1 MIADR
6 GVFAF
11 CQIAPSTRASVILA
25 FALVAASISVGAQEA
40 QLKTAD
46 AVLER
51 YKRALGGVEAI
62 QQVQWMTVHGEA
74 ESSAR
79 PGKSA
84 FVYYAKPFKSLFKLT
99 RPDGTEISAGFDG
112 KVSWTITPQGA
123 SINKDTPVDASR
135 RDADL
140 QYALHQPDYF
150 RELELAGVTDFEGHR
165 CYWLHGTTNWG
176 KDNNQFYDVDTGLL
190 VGYRFESDDAS
201 KTITIALFEDYK
213 NFGGPLMATKN
224 TSRTGDRSQTFT
236 YKSVSYERLADS
248 LFDLPEAV
256 QRLMK

>member
-1 MIADR
+1 MHLLIM
-6 GVFAF
+6 
-11 CQIAPSTRASVILA
+11 QRAVLLSPLA
-25 FALVAASISVGAQEA
+25 LLLVATGITSQAQDA

-51 YKRALGGVEAI
+51 YKQALGGSEA
-62 QQVQWMTVHGEA
+62 VQKVQSMTVRGEV

-79 PGKSA
+79 PGKST
-84 FVYYAKPFKSLFKLT
+84 FVYYARPFKSLFKVT
-99 RPDGTEISAGFDG
+99 RPDGTAITSGFDG

-123 SINKDTPVDASR
+123 SIDKDTPVDANR

-150 RELELAGVTDFEGHR
+150 RKLELAGVTDFEGHR

-176 KDNNQFYDVDTGLL
+176 KDNNQFYDTDTGLL

-201 KTITIALFEDYK
+201 KTITVMLFQDYK
-213 NFGGPLMATKN
+213 NFGGPLIA
-224 TSRTGDRSQTFT
+224 SRNISRSKDRSQSFT
-236 YKSVSYERLADS
+236 YESVSYAPLPDS
-248 LFDLPEAV
+248 LFELPEAV
-256 QRLMK
+256 KHLMQ